1 MVTDA
6 VGLSNPATRAA
17 EYVSGQ
23 FGSGYMPYEYDGT
36 FGTLPHLT
44 DMTTA
49 ALDILDNNPDGF
61 FLMVEGGRIDHAGH
75 DNDLERNVE
84 ETLEFAD
91 SVQIILTWAAGRD
104 DTLVIVTAD
113 HETGGMTVLTDNPGD
128 YPTVSWTTGGHTGA
142 NVPVYAWG
150 GQCRPNQRNDGK
162 HLPVCCRFR
171 SGTRQHEP
179 ACPGH
184 PGLAP
189 PRHDPFRGEIR
200 SGTRERS

>member
-150 GQCRPNQRNDGK
+150 VNAD
-162 HLPVCCRFR
+162 LI
-171 SGTRQHEP
+171 SGTMENTYLYAVASVP
-179 ACPGH
+179 ESASMSL
-184 PGLAP
+184 LALGILVLL
-189 PRHDPFRGEIR
+189 RRGMIHF
-200 SGTRERS
+200 GAK